1 MNRRADPVELSRDL
15 WGTTIPMGDR
25 TILVAGQQVL
35 IVQALGGSVTVQT
48 ARGELVRIDGKDADA
63 VGLES
68 VDLLG
73 DAASNESAATDGAN
87 RGAGGA
93 GGSGFDMGTVTVALQ
108 QVYDPEIPV
117 NVVDLGLIY
126 RCDELVSP
134 DGTRRISIDMSMT
147 APGCGMGDVL
157 REDAMR
163 VVKAVPGVD
172 DVDVTLVW
180 EPPWGLER
188 MSEEA
193 RLELG
198 LL

>member
-1 MNRRADPVELSRDL
+1 MSRRAEPVELSRDL

-25 TILVAGQQVL
+25 TILVAGQEVL
-35 IVQALGGSVTVQT
+35 VVQALGGSVTVQT

-63 VGLES
+63 VGLEP
-68 VDLLG
+68 VDLVTETPL
-73 DAASNESAATDGAN
+73 AEP
-87 RGAGGA
+87 GGA
-93 GGSGFDMGTVTVALQ
+93 SQSASDGEFDMEDVTRALQ

-126 RCDELVSP
+126 RCEELVSP

-157 REDAMR
+157 REDASQ

-180 EPPWGLER
+180 DPPWGLER